1 MVSYI
6 NVTQKNQKR
15 KFNSSTF
22 LNLRLFNILAPV
34 TVSDCTANQDA
45 DCAENTNGKTKC
57 KENVCSGKY
66 QNLINTRL
74 SFCCK
79 D

>member
-34 TVSDCTANQDA
+34 TVSDCTTNQDA
-45 DCAENTNGKTKC
+45 DCAANTDGKTACVK
-57 KENVCSGKY
+57 NVCSGKFY
-66 QNLINTRL
+66 NN
-74 SFCCK
+74 FVPK
-79 D
+79 